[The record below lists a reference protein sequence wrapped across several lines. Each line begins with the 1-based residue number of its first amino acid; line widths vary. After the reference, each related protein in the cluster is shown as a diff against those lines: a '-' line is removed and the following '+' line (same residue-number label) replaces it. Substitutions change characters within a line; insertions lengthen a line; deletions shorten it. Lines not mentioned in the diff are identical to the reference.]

1 MLEEASY
8 TKLVVGDVGVKFSC
22 GCVLPDKKID
32 WDNIPM
38 NCPSTW
44 QLIGDGLTKGVFQL
58 EESLGRRWAKKIKP
72 TNLGELSDVISLI
85 RPGCLKAE
93 FREDPKTGKMIS
105 ISDTYVMARNGELPI
120 EYIHEALEPI
130 LKTTYGVPVYQEQ
143 LMDICKDFAGWTL
156 EEADDMRKAVGK
168 KIKEKMAQLENRF
181 VEGAVKNGHNEAI
194 AKIIFGWIE
203 KFSGYGFNKSHGIC
217 YALTGYHTAYAK
229 VHFPIEFFKNM
240 LENSDSKIDEFDEIK
255 QLVYEAKLFNIDVV
269 PPTVRQM
276 NKDFAFLPG
285 NKLAFGL
292 AHIKNVGESSM
303 PAINKLAD
311 IQTED
316 ELLEYVITLANT
328 KPPKKPKKDEDESA
342 TALPFVEEEKPTD
355 EPELLKVKS
364 NVMEAL
370 IKSGSLDYLTKN
382 RIRLLARYKMLS
394 ELTPREFK
402 WIVDNGHLSKASEDW
417 INLMVENKVIRQP
430 EKRLPKIKEAFDLIR
445 KDLGGNSFKLKL
457 GYEKFHL
464 GMTLSGS
471 EVELYNNVKANTT
484 CRDFLKL
491 RDGEV
496 AIAALIEDVRVIQD
510 KNHNQ
515 MAFLAIS
522 DHTYMLDNVV
532 VFASTYP
539 KVAWILEPGKV
550 ALVKGRKK
558 DTGLLVNS
566 IEHL

>member
-1 MLEEASY
+1 MRLA
-8 TKLVVGDVGVKFSC
+8 VGDVGQMKFNC
-22 GCVLPDKKID
+22 GCCLPDAKNVD
-32 WDNIPM
+32 WDSVPM
-38 NCPSTW
+38 DCPATW

-58 EESLGRRWAKKIKP
+58 EESLGRRWSKKIKP

-93 FREDPKTGKMIS
+93 FREDPRTGKMIS
-105 ISDTYVMARNGELPI
+105 ISDTYVVVRNGELPI
-120 EYIHEALEPI
+120 EYIHESLEPI
-130 LKTTYGVPVYQEQ
+130 LKSTYGVPVYQEQ
-143 LMDICKDFAGWTL
+143 LMDICKDFAGWSL
-156 EEADDMRKAVGK
+156 EEADDLRKAVGK
-168 KIKEKMAQLENRF
+168 KDTAKMVKLESRF
-181 VEGAVKNGHNEAI
+181 IEGAVAKGYNEAV
-194 AKIIFGWIE
+194 AKTIFGWINE
-203 KFSGYGFNKSHGIC
+203 FSGYGFNKSHGVC
-217 YALTGYHTAYAK
+217 YALLSYHTAYAK

-255 QLVYEAKLFNIDVV
+255 QLVYEAKLFNIEVV

-285 NKLAFGL
+285 NKLAFGI

-303 PAINKLAD
+303 EAINKLAE
-311 IQTED
+311 IESED
-316 ELLEYVITLANT
+316 KLMDYVITLANT
-328 KPPKKPKKDEDESA
+328 KPPKKPKKEPDEAEA
-342 TALPFVEEEKPTD
+342 ALPFVSEEEKPAA

-370 IKSGSLDYLTKN
+370 IKCGALDYLTKN
-382 RIRLLARYKMLS
+382 RIRMLARYKMLS
-394 ELTPREFK
+394 ELTPREFR
-402 WIVDNGHLSKASEDW
+402 WIVDNGHLSKSSDDW
-417 INLMVENKVIRQP
+417 LSLMMENKVIRQP
-430 EKRLPKIKEAFDLIR
+430 DKRYPKIKEHFDLVK
-445 KDLGGNSFKLKL
+445 KDLGGNAFKLKL

-496 AIAALIEDVRVIQD
+496 AIASLIEDVRVIQD

-515 MAFLAIS
+515 MAFLNLS

-558 DTGLLVNS
+558 DSTLLVNS